1 MGSLMISL
9 TELSRPKLE
18 YQWLDDEQLVAP
30 CDSEFMWPRNLLK
43 DAHSSLPQQ
52 FDDDA
57 D

>member
-1 MGSLMISL
+1 MISL

-30 CDSEFMWPRNLLK
+30 CDSEFMWLRNLLK